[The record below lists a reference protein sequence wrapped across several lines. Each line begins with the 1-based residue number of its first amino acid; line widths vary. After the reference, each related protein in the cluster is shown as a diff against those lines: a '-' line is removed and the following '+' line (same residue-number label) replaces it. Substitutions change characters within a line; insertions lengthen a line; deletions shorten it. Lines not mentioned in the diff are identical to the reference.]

1 MFFHSSSLKHL
12 EVAFDAGSLNAYLAA
27 ALLRVV
33 RAAVPVHAGAAA
45 SVLHSA
51 AVGGFNAGVLGP
63 H

>member
-1 MFFHSSSLKHL
+1 MI
-12 EVAFDAGSLNAYLAA
+12 YWTA
-27 ALLRVV
+27 ALLRAV